1 MAEHKFVNIDNLE
14 EVWKKLD
21 SKIKRKL
28 DSEGVNKINELT
40 GDININGDDDYI
52 LAEVD
57 ENNINITPTHKL
69 KNILNSVEEVGA
81 VDVDN
86 KLHLIKSINGKTVT
100 TTTDET
106 GIVINND
113 IVVDASDI
121 KVVEEGDM
129 YDDNGYETVQEALDG
144 IYNAISEVVYP
155 TAINEIDL
163 DLNGNDLVLNYTNTQ
178 NDDYEQLIQNINGI
192 IYLDEKYTD
201 DNFPY
206 IRTGNIVYAEN
217 DVYIDDYLF
226 LSKGI
231 YIKYDNEYIKI
242 TLNGADKVVVTNI
255 NNIDNIPIG
264 DFAIVESDIVKT
276 KYISAE
282 WSTSGDFVYTDLDF
296 EKLTNGSEIEAW
308 LDENKTQTAAIDGP
322 WYIDEDDNGKYVHCP
337 LGSGNR
343 FYYTRSIQSV
353 ITLLPKGTYIQTQV
367 GLISIEQNL
376 GNITGAIGDSYVK
389 AQALGTN
396 IQVNAT
402 EQVKAVVDAY
412 NENKLA
418 TTEQLQVLND
428 SISELNQNIIDTNNS
443 ITETADKLNDVES
456 DVDTINNKISKLMKY
471 HEYGGFYEAN
481 PLYNVNIG
489 DILYAKSDIYQSK
502 IEQWDN
508 PNGPVYT
515 EAITVKEIGYNISF
529 VYTHPRMY
537 DEDLLPGS
545 HILDKDDD
553 GDWCIH
559 DKLTGTKMKY
569 IGYYKNLNYCEF
581 IQSSGLY
588 IKTSDGLMKISE

>member
-14 EVWKKLD
+14 EVWKKLE

-121 KVVEEGDM
+121 KVVEEGNM

-144 IYNAISEVVYP
+144 IYDAISEVVYP

-242 TLNGADKVVVTNI
+242 TLNGSDKVVVTNI

-296 EKLTNGSEIEAW
+296 E
-308 LDENKTQTAAIDGP
+308 
-322 WYIDEDDNGKYVHCP
+322 
-337 LGSGNR
+337 
-343 FYYTRSIQSV
+343 
-353 ITLLPKGTYIQTQV
+353 
-367 GLISIEQNL
+367 
-376 GNITGAIGDSYVK
+376 
-389 AQALGTN
+389 
-396 IQVNAT
+396 
-402 EQVKAVVDAY
+402 
-412 NENKLA
+412 
-418 TTEQLQVLND
+418 
-428 SISELNQNIIDTNNS
+428 
-443 ITETADKLNDVES
+443 
-456 DVDTINNKISKLMKY
+456 
-471 HEYGGFYEAN
+471 
-481 PLYNVNIG
+481 
-489 DILYAKSDIYQSK
+489 
-502 IEQWDN
+502 
-508 PNGPVYT
+508 
-515 EAITVKEIGYNISF
+515 
-529 VYTHPRMY
+529 
-537 DEDLLPGS
+537 
-545 HILDKDDD
+545 
-553 GDWCIH
+553 
-559 DKLTGTKMKY
+559 
-569 IGYYKNLNYCEF
+569 
-581 IQSSGLY
+581 
-588 IKTSDGLMKISE
+588 